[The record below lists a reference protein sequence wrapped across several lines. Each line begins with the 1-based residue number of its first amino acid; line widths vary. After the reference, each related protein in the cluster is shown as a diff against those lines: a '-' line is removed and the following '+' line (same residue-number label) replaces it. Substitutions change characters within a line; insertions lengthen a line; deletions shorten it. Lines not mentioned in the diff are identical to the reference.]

1 MFTSPRFGAYGM
13 AKRALH
19 DEGRELAMGQ
29 LALCGAWAGL
39 CACVVVARWASLA
52 LSEAAIAVSY
62 GPVLSLS
69 DSTIV

>member
-1 MFTSPRFGAYGM
+1 M

-39 CACVVVARWASLA
+39 CACVVVARWASLV
-52 LSEAAIAVSY
+52 LSEATITVSLWPGAQTIRFY
-62 GPVLSLS
+62 E
-69 DSTIV
+69 DSMTVVAL